1 MNKYDIIV
9 TDTLGLEHRYYIETN
24 KNKKEIMSDINKAWE
39 RNTGIQINYI
49 DESLEKDKECVCT
62 YDNKKVLS
70 VDVKRRPE
78 IEELIR
84 KMNMTPVHTIY
95 NPDIQMM
102 NKE

>member
-24 KNKKEIMSDINKAWE
+24 KNNDINKAWE

-49 DESLEKDKECVCT
+49 EKDKECVCI

-70 VDVKRRPE
+70 VDVKDRRVDKKDE
-78 IEELIR
+78 YD
-84 KMNMTPVHTIY
+84 TSTY
-95 NPDIQMM
+95 NI
-102 NKE
+102 